1 MKIIIIFKEL
11 MIEELFVFVANFN
24 FTYILKCTILDN
36 IMETIFYEENGNMN
50 NTFQG
55 KWDVFKWTK

>member
-1 MKIIIIFKEL
+1 MQIIIIFKEL

-36 IMETIFYEENGNMN
+36 ITETIFYEENRNMN

-55 KWDVFKWTK
+55 KWDVFK

>member
-1 MKIIIIFKEL
+1 

-55 KWDVFKWTK
+55 KWDVFK